1 MDKYKVNEVKSY
13 KWNNLKEDPPKNA
26 VLYVLDPITKEIE
39 LFITDKKGVPRTIK
53 SIVPQINIS
62 NYVKQNIYNEIE
74 VENNQLFVKKYNSGD
89 EYIEIENSPIDYKIK
104 LNVDKI
110 ELVENKQNN
119 LNPDGTGTKYPTVDA
134 VNQKF
139 EDIEDQMSNVSV
151 DKNFVY
157 EQMMSSN
164 IWDFTHPLEKEPSVT
179 TLDSAGSTIMGKVT
193 IMGNDRV
200 IVEFNHPMWGKA
212 ILN

>member
-1 MDKYKVNEVKSY
+1 MIRCNEIGQYIAHLKAIFTDNCKHIKPKDLEMMIDLMDAIRRCGKDGGDGGE
-13 KWNNLKEDPPKNA
+13 LPEDI
-26 VLYVLDPITKEIE
+26 VLYTPQEKEEYEKAIARLNIGAVSTDDVIQLLE
-39 LFITDKKGVPRTIK
+39 EHLPDLLEILGVEFII
-53 SIVPQINIS
+53 
-62 NYVKQNIYNEIE
+62 
-74 VENNQLFVKKYNSGD
+74 
-89 EYIEIENSPIDYKIK
+89 
-104 LNVDKI
+104 
-110 ELVENKQNN
+110 NKQNN
-119 LNPDGTGTKYPTVDA
+119 LNKDGTGTKYPTVDA

-139 EDIEDQMSNVSV
+139 EDIEDQMSNVSG

-164 IWDFTHPLEKEPSVT
+164 IWDFTHPLEKKPSVT

>member
-1 MDKYKVNEVKSY
+1 MIQCYEIQDAIDQLKSSLSDKCKVVN
-13 KWNNLKEDPPKNA
+13 PKQVFYILELIDAIRRCIEEEGEGSENT
-26 VLYVLDPITKEIE
+26 VLYIPQ
-39 LFITDKKGVPRTIK
+39 DKSESERRIARENIK
-53 SIVPQINIS
+53 AVSREEMIQ
-62 NYVKQNIYNEIE
+62 
-74 VENNQLFVKKYNSGD
+74 
-89 EYIEIENSPIDYKIK
+89 YIIENSTYLAEQLGYEVII
-104 LNVDKI
+104 
-110 ELVENKQNN
+110 NKQND

-139 EDIEDQMSNVSV
+139 EDIEDQISNVSG

-164 IWDFTHPLEKEPSVT
+164 IWDFTHPLEKKPSVT